1 MLLFSQ
7 EPVVSW
13 ILPNPRLEAGT
24 AARLSVQDAHFSEE
38 GGGRV
43 TTWHRKIGET

>member
-13 ILPNPRLEAGT
+13 ILPNPRLEAGM
-24 AARLSVQDAHFSEE
+24 AVRLSVQDAHFE
-38 GGGRV
+38 GGWGG
-43 TTWHRKIGET
+43 TTWHKKIGET